1 MPREARRQL
10 SNIGGLTGNVAI
22 AFDATIEN
30 AVGGSGANSIIA
42 NSVSNVL
49 TGGAGSDAFYFKD
62 QCRVER

>member
-62 QCRVER
+62 PVPR